1 MARPKVLDGETKIV
15 PVNLLD
21 RQVRMLKAIARAKGA
36 SLSQVVREAV
46 DRYIEEESTRL
57 GIQITLGETLEA
69 RERKSARAIL
79 LQKKMAK
86 LRREVGELGDQVGE
100 LEAYVNALERI
111 KSKYVYDGGGWVGKD
126 VLLKRCRERLNTLQK
141 WLRSLENLC
150 IKLEQMG
157 YNVVKEAEKLVKLEE
172 KIDALWERV

>member
-1 MARPKVLDGETKIV
+1 MPRPRVLSDPIV
-15 PVNLLD
+15 VPLVLEKSLYD
-21 RQVRMLKAIARAKGA
+21 AAKQVARARRI
-36 SLSQVVREAV
+36 SVSQLVREAL
-46 DRYIEEESTRL
+46 RQYLEEESTRL
-57 GIQITLGETLEA
+57 GIEVVLEDTHKA
-69 RERKSARAIL
+69 REKRSARAIL

-111 KSKYVYDGGGWVGKD
+111 NSKYVYDGGGLVGKET
-126 VLLKRCRERLNTLQK
+126 LLARCRQRLKSLQN

-150 IKLEQMG
+150 LKLEQMG
-157 YNVVKEAEKLVKLEE
+157 YDVVKEAERLVELEE

>member
-1 MARPKVLDGETKIV
+1 MARPKVLEDETRIV
-15 PVNLLD
+15 AVNLLD
-21 RQVRMLKAIARAKGA
+21 RQVRILKAIARAKGA

-57 GIQITLGETLEA
+57 GIEVVLEDTHKA
-69 RERKSARAIL
+69 REKRSARAIL
-79 LQKKMAK
+79 LSKKLAK
-86 LRREVGELGDQVGE
+86 LRREMNELGDQVGE

-111 KSKYVYDGGGWVGKD
+111 KSKYVYDGGGLVGKD
-126 VLLKRCRERLNTLQK
+126 TLLARCRQRLKSLQN

-150 IKLEQMG
+150 LKLEQMG
-157 YNVVKEAEKLVKLEE
+157 YNVVREAEKLVELEE